1 MIPAFSSRS
10 LFIEHLQLLLHSHF
24 ISYITNSEFLMEKTI
39 LVVDDD
45 PEILDVISLL
55 LSLEKYSVITA
66 STGMEGLTKAKDN
79 NIDLI
84 ILDLNL
90 PDVDGQQ
97 ICRLIRKERD
107 VPIIILSAR
116 DNVSDKVI
124 CLEYG
129 ADDYLTKP
137 FENIELTARIKAI
150 LRRAEPTVDVGN
162 DKSGIIQ
169 FFHITIDKAERTVH
183 IDGEKVSITPKEF
196 ELLMYFYEKRGQVLS
211 RDEIVKDIWGKN
223 TIYAWSRSLDVHV
236 KNLRQKIEAN
246 PKNPDIIKTVSGVG
260 YKVKK

>member
-1 MIPAFSSRS
+1 
-10 LFIEHLQLLLHSHF
+10 
-24 ISYITNSEFLMEKTI
+24 MEKVI

-45 PEILDVISLL
+45 PEILEIIRLL
-55 LSLEKYSVITA
+55 LSLEKYTVLTA
-66 STGMEGLTKAKDN
+66 STGMEGIAKARGN

-84 ILDLNL
+84 VLDLNL

-97 ICRLIRKERD
+97 ICRLVRKEKD
-107 VPIIILSAR
+107 VPILILSAR

-150 LRRAEPTVDVGN
+150 LRRTEPSAEACQEGV
-162 DKSGIIQ
+162 IQ
-169 FFHITIDKAERTVH
+169 FFHISIDQCDRTVH
-183 IDGEKVSITPKEF
+183 IGGEKINITPKEF
-196 ELLMYFYEKRGQVLS
+196 ELLMYFYDKRGQVLS

-223 TIYAWSRSLDVHV
+223 TVYSWSRSLDVHV
-236 KNLRQKIEAN
+236 KNLRQKIETN

>member
-1 MIPAFSSRS
+1 
-10 LFIEHLQLLLHSHF
+10 
-24 ISYITNSEFLMEKTI
+24 MEKII

-45 PEILDVISLL
+45 PEILEIIRLL
-55 LSLEKYSVITA
+55 LSLEKYTVLTA
-66 STGMEGLTKAKDN
+66 STGMEGISKAREN

-84 ILDLNL
+84 VLDLNL

-97 ICRLIRKERD
+97 ICRLIRKEKD
-107 VPIIILSAR
+107 VPILILSAR

-150 LRRAEPTVDVGN
+150 LRRTETVADCQQEGV
-162 DKSGIIQ
+162 IQ
-169 FFHITIDKAERTVH
+169 FFHINIDKCDRTVH
-183 IDGEKVSITPKEF
+183 INGEKINITPKEF

-223 TIYAWSRSLDVHV
+223 TVYSWSRSLDVHV
-236 KNLRQKIEAN
+236 KNLRQKIETN

>member
-1 MIPAFSSRS
+1 
-10 LFIEHLQLLLHSHF
+10 
-24 ISYITNSEFLMEKTI
+24 MEKII

-45 PEILDVISLL
+45 PEILEIIRLL
-55 LSLEKYSVITA
+55 LSLEKYTVLTA
-66 STGMEGLTKAKDN
+66 STGMEGISKAREN

-84 ILDLNL
+84 VLDLNL

-97 ICRLIRKERD
+97 ICRLIRKEKD
-107 VPIIILSAR
+107 VPILILSAR

-150 LRRAEPTVDVGN
+150 LRRTETAADCQQEGV
-162 DKSGIIQ
+162 IQ
-169 FFHITIDKAERTVH
+169 FFHINIDKCDRTVH
-183 IDGEKVSITPKEF
+183 INGEKINITPKEF

-223 TIYAWSRSLDVHV
+223 TVYSWSRSLDVHV
-236 KNLRQKIEAN
+236 KNLRQKIETN

>member
-1 MIPAFSSRS
+1 
-10 LFIEHLQLLLHSHF
+10 
-24 ISYITNSEFLMEKTI
+24 MEKTI

-45 PEILDVISLL
+45 PEILEIISLL

-66 STGMEGLTKAKDN
+66 STGMEGLEKAKAN
-79 NIDLI
+79 NVDLI

-90 PDVDGQQ
+90 PDIDGQQ
-97 ICRLIRKERD
+97 ICRLVRKERD
-107 VPIIILSAR
+107 VPILILSAR

-150 LRRAEPTVDVGN
+150 LRRTEPSADALGG
-162 DKSGIIQ
+162 KEGGIQ
-169 FFHITIDKAERTVH
+169 FFHITINKSERTVY
-183 IDGEKVSITPKEF
+183 IGGEKIAITPKEF
-196 ELLMYFYEKRGQVLS
+196 ELLMYFYDKRGQVLS

-223 TIYAWSRSLDVHV
+223 TIYSWSRSLDVHV
-236 KNLRQKIEAN
+236 KNLRQKIETN

>member
-1 MIPAFSSRS
+1 
-10 LFIEHLQLLLHSHF
+10 
-24 ISYITNSEFLMEKTI
+24 MEKVI

-45 PEILDVISLL
+45 PEILEIIHLL
-55 LSLEKYSVITA
+55 LSLEKYTVITA
-66 STGMEGLTKAKDN
+66 STGVEGLEKAESN
-79 NIDLI
+79 NVDLV

-97 ICRLIRKERD
+97 ICRLIRKEKD

-150 LRRAEPTVDVGN
+150 LRRTETIEEPAISGN
-162 DKSGIIQ
+162 MQ
-169 FFHITIDKAERTVH
+169 FFHVTIDKSERAVY
-183 IDGEKVSITPKEF
+183 INGEKINITPKEF
-196 ELLMYFYEKRGQVLS
+196 ELLMYFYEKRGQILS

-223 TIYAWSRSLDVHV
+223 TVYAWSRSLDVHV
-236 KNLRQKIEAN
+236 KNLRQKIEIN
-246 PKNPDIIKTVSGVG
+246 PKNPDIIKTVSGIG
-260 YKVKK
+260 YKIKK

>member
-1 MIPAFSSRS
+1 
-10 LFIEHLQLLLHSHF
+10 
-24 ISYITNSEFLMEKTI
+24 MEKVI

-45 PEILDVISLL
+45 PEILEIIRLL
-55 LSLEKYSVITA
+55 LSLEKYTVLTA
-66 STGMEGLTKAKDN
+66 ATGMEGIAKAREN
-79 NIDLI
+79 NVDLI
-84 ILDLNL
+84 VLDLNL

-97 ICRLIRKERD
+97 ICRLIRKEKD
-107 VPIIILSAR
+107 VPILILSAR

-150 LRRAEPTVDVGN
+150 LRRTEPTAETCQEGV
-162 DKSGIIQ
+162 IQ
-169 FFHITIDKAERTVH
+169 FFHISIDKCDRTVH
-183 IDGEKVSITPKEF
+183 IGGEKVNITPKEF

-223 TIYAWSRSLDVHV
+223 TVYSWSRSLDVHV
-236 KNLRQKIEAN
+236 KNLRQKIETN